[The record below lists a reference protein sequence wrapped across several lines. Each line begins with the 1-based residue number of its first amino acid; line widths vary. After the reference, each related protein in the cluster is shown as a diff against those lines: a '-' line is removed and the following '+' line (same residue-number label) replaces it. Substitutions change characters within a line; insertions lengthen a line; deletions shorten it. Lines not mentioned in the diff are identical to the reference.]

1 MSDQRNECSRG
12 IPSFARK
19 LVFVVSILAC
29 VTLAMPT
36 TMHAQVTTGNI
47 AGTVSDPSSG
57 PLPGV
62 SVEAVHVPTG
72 TRYSAVSDSKGRYFM
87 PNVRVGGPYHITG
100 TLEGMKPADVNNVQV
115 SLGGTTEVPL
125 NLRLSAVSESI
136 TVTARPDD
144 VINPNHVGSSS
155 TVAEKQI
162 ESLPTINRS
171 LQDFARTNPYF
182 VIDPRD
188 ESATTMQVAGRNNRY
203 NNIQIDGAVNND
215 LFGLAATGTPGGQSN
230 SQPISLDAIE
240 QIQLVVSPYD
250 VRQGG
255 FTGGGVNVVTRSG
268 TNKFSGSLYGTK
280 RNESSVGKAVPVF
293 NASTTTQ
300 PGCCFN
306 GNGTITA
313 ITDKPLTQ
321 FDYSQYGGRLG
332 GPIMQDKLFFFV
344 NGERNR
350 KNQPD
355 GTSAITGNLA
365 GSAGTNYA
373 NATQDA
379 LCNPTNLPALTGC
392 SAARLAQDL
401 ITKYNYDP
409 GSLGDLQKATPSD
422 LLFGRLDFNAT
433 AGNALT
439 LRHNYV
445 KAGND
450 IVSNRSGS
458 QFRFPT
464 SIYTQANKTNSSVA
478 QLNSVLTTSTFN
490 EARVGLQHIFD
501 VLSTPVQFP
510 SIEIGG
516 ANQNA
521 TLNAGTERF
530 SAANSLDQKIT
541 EITDDFTL
549 LKGNHTIVVG
559 THNELFKF
567 KNLFLSEFNGY
578 YFYPTLADF
587 ENQSN
592 CGKTISGR
600 FVQCEYRLSYATGS
614 DPQRPTQFGAAQY
627 GLYVNDQWHASNNV
641 SFTFGLRADK
651 PRFDDTPS
659 FNQTVMNVIG
669 FNTATHPNEELV
681 WSPRIGFNWNPGGST
696 KQQFRG
702 GIGVFAGRAPYVWIS
717 NAYAGTGI
725 EQVALTCTNN
735 SNPALNCAVPAFNPD
750 PTTQPKLG
758 AAGALAVDLVDPNFH
773 FPRVVRSTVGYDR
786 DLFWGIRATVEG
798 VYSKTQSDIYY
809 ENLNEVQ
816 TGISPLDGRPV
827 YARRTGQL
835 SDATYLTNTSKGF
848 ESVQTLQLSKAPW
861 HGVSLSGS
869 YSHQHAASAFDAT
882 SSRAISNWRFQHT
895 PGNIFQATLGT
906 SAFEQKHR
914 FNLNATYDL
923 ATGPFTHTFGLYY
936 NAQSGRPYSLLLGGD
951 PNKDS
956 NASNDLLYVPGSN
969 VILCPSNGGTPTAA
983 NPCGTRT
990 VGGVANTP
998 VAPLNGSILQ
1008 NYLSFAGI
1016 DPNDP
1021 RILNKY
1027 ESTEPWSR
1035 HLDFHYALGLP
1046 LHFARTEVTFDMLN
1060 LMHYF
1065 DKNQGNVYFVS
1076 NQNVTPVNYVA
1087 QQPGTNIPV
1096 YREGS
1101 TTFSDANSTVRQF
1114 GTLTPGRQFSIS
1126 DLQSRWQMRL
1136 GLRLTY

>member
-1 MSDQRNECSRG
+1 MSEKRNEFSRG

-47 AGTVSDPSSG
+47 AGSVSDPSSG
-57 PLPGV
+57 ALPGV
-62 SVEAVHVPTG
+62 TVEAVHVPTG
-72 TRYSAVSDSKGRYFM
+72 TRYSAVSDSSGRYFI
-87 PNVRVGGPYHITG
+87 PNAKVGGPYHITAA
-100 TLEGMKPADVNNVQV
+100 LEGMKPADVNNVQV
-115 SLGGTTEVPL
+115 AIGGTTEVPL
-125 NLRLSAVSESI
+125 TMRLSAVSESI

-144 VINPNHVGSSS
+144 VINPNHVGSTS

-188 ESATTMQVAGRNNRY
+188 DSATTMQVAGRNNRY

-268 TNKFSGSLYGTK
+268 SNKFSGSLYGTK
-280 RNESSVGKAVPVF
+280 RDQSSVGKTVPVF
-293 NASTTTQ
+293 NNTAGQ
-300 PGCCFN
+300 IGCCFN
-306 GNGTITA
+306 GNGTTTA
-313 ITDKPLTQ
+313 ITEKPITQ
-321 FDYSQYGGRLG
+321 FEYSQYGGRLG
-332 GPIMQDKLFFFV
+332 GPILQDKLFFFV

-350 KNQPD
+350 RDQPD
-355 GTSAITGNLA
+355 GTSAD
-365 GSAGTNYA
+365 GSAGTTYA

-379 LCNPTNLPALTGC
+379 VCGGVAGC
-392 SAARLAQDL
+392 SAARLKQDL
-401 ITKYNYDP
+401 ITKYGYDP

-450 IVSNRSGS
+450 IVSNRSSS

-464 SIYTQANKTNSSVA
+464 SIYSQANKTNSSVA
-478 QLNSVLTTSTFN
+478 QLNSVISTGTFN
-490 EARVGLQHIFD
+490 EARVGIQHIQD
-501 VLSTPVQFP
+501 VRSTPVQFP

-541 EITDDFTL
+541 EITDDFTI

-567 KNLFLSEFNGY
+567 KNLFLSEANGY
-578 YFYPTLADF
+578 YFYPTLAAF
-587 ENQSN
+587 ENAT
-592 CGKTISGR
+592 CPKITSGTG
-600 FVQCEYRLSYATGS
+600 CEYRISYATGS
-614 DPQRPTQFGAAQY
+614 DPLRPTTFGAEQF

-651 PRFDDTPS
+651 PRFNDTPS
-659 FNQTVMNVIG
+659 FNQTVMNAIG
-669 FNTATHPNEELV
+669 FNTGTHPAEELV
-681 WSPRIGFNWNPGGST
+681 WSPRLGFNWNPGGST
-696 KQQFRG
+696 KQQVRG
-702 GIGVFAGRAPYVWIS
+702 GVGVFAGRAPYVWVS
-717 NAYAGTGI
+717 NAYAGTGV
-725 EQVALTCTNN
+725 EQVALACRAIDGCLTPVFTAD
-735 SNPALNCAVPAFNPD
+735 PAN
-750 PTTQPKLG
+750 QPKLVAG
-758 AAGALAVDLVDPNFH
+758 GSAGALSVDLIDPNFH
-773 FPRVVRSTVGYDR
+773 FPRVVRSTLGYDR
-786 DLFWGIRATVEG
+786 DLFWGIRGTAEV
-798 VYSKTQSDIYY
+798 VYSKTQSDVYY
-809 ENLNEVQ
+809 TNLNETL
-816 TGISPLDGRPV
+816 TGSNPTDGRPT
-827 YARRTGQL
+827 YGRRTAAL
-835 SDATYLTNTSKGF
+835 VDATFLTNTSKGA
-848 ESVQTLQLSKAPW
+848 ESVETIQLSKAPW
-861 HGVSLSGS
+861 HGLNLSGS
-869 YSHQHAASAFDAT
+869 YAHQHATSAFDAT
-882 SSRAISNWRFQHT
+882 SSRAISNWRFQHST
-895 PGNIFQATLGT
+895 GNIFSANLGT
-906 SAFEQKHR
+906 SAFQQKHR
-914 FNLNATYDL
+914 FNLNATYDFN
-923 ATGPFTHTFGLYY
+923 TGPFTHTFGLYY
-936 NAQSGRPYSLLLGGD
+936 NAQSGRPYSILEGGD
-951 PNKDS
+951 PNKDT
-956 NASNDLLYVPGSN
+956 NASNDLLFVPGN
-969 VILCPSNGGTPTAA
+969 NFILCPSNGGTPTAA
-983 NPCGTRT
+983 NPCGTRVISGVTT
-990 VGGVANTP
+990 V
-998 VAPLNGSILQ
+998 VAPLSNSILQ
-1008 NYLSFAGI
+1008 DYLAFAGI
-1016 DPNDP
+1016 DPSKS
-1021 RILNKY
+1021 RIINKY
-1027 ESTEPWSR
+1027 ESAEPWSR

-1046 LHFARTEVTFDMLN
+1046 LHYARTEVTFDMLN

-1076 NQNVTPVNYVA
+1076 NQNITPINWVQDPVA
-1087 QQPGTNIPV
+1087 GSNRTIF
-1096 YREGS
+1096 REGS
-1101 TTFSDANSTVRQF
+1101 TTFSDTNATVRQF
-1114 GTLTPGRQFSIS
+1114 GTLTPGRQYSIS

-1136 GLRLTY
+1136 GLRITY

>member
-1 MSDQRNECSRG
+1 MSDQRNQCSRG

-36 TMHAQVTTGNI
+36 TMHAQVTSGNI

-62 SVEAVHVPTG
+62 TVEAIHVPTG
-72 TRYSAVSDSKGRYFM
+72 TRYTAVTDSKGRFTI
-87 PNVRVGGPYHITG
+87 PNAKVGGPYHLTA
-100 TLEGMKPADVNNVQV
+100 TLEGMKPGDVNNVQV
-115 SLGGTTEVPL
+115 SLGSTTEVPVSM
-125 NLRLSAVSESI
+125 RLAAVSESI

-144 VINPNHVGSSS
+144 VINPNHVGSTS

-162 ESLPTINRS
+162 DSLPTINRS

-188 ESATTMQVAGRNNRY
+188 DSATTMQVAGRNNRY

-230 SQPISLDAIE
+230 AQPISLDAIE

-268 TNKFSGSLYGTK
+268 SNKLAGSLYGTK
-280 RNESSVGKAVPVF
+280 RDQGSVGKIVPVF
-293 NASTTTQ
+293 TANQ
-300 PGCCFN
+300 VGHVGDFN
-306 GNGTITA
+306 GNGTTTA
-313 ITDKPLTQ
+313 ITSLPLTQ
-321 FDYSQYGGRLG
+321 FDYSQYGARLG
-332 GPIMQDKLFFFV
+332 GPILQDKLFFFV

-355 GTSAITGNLA
+355 GTSAD
-365 GSAGTNYA
+365 GSAGTTYSSQ
-373 NATQDA
+373 TQDA
-379 LCNPTNLPALTGC
+379 VCGGAPGC
-392 SAARLAQDL
+392 SAARLRQDL
-401 ITKYNYDP
+401 ITKYGYDP
-409 GSLGDLQKATPSD
+409 GGLGDLQKATPSD

-450 IVSNRSGS
+450 IVSNRGSG

-464 SIYTQANKTNSSVA
+464 SIYSQANQTHSSVG
-478 QLNSVLTTSTFN
+478 QLNSVITAATFN
-490 EARVGLQHIFD
+490 EARVGIQTIKD
-501 VLSTPVQFP
+501 IRSTPVQFP

-516 ANQNA
+516 TNQNA

-541 EITDDFTL
+541 EITDDFTV
-549 LKGNHTIVVG
+549 LKGNHTIVIG

-567 KNLFLSEFNGY
+567 KNLFMSEANGY
-578 YFYPTLADF
+578 YFYPTLAAF
-587 ENQSN
+587 ENQTCPKVTN
-592 CGKTISGR
+592 GC
-600 FVQCEYRLSYATGS
+600 VYRLSYATGS
-614 DPQRPTQFGAAQY
+614 DPRRPTQFGAEQF
-627 GLYVNDQWHASNNV
+627 GLYVNDQWHLSNNV
-641 SFTFGLRADK
+641 TLTAGLRADK
-651 PRFDDTPS
+651 PRFNDTPS
-659 FNQTVMNVIG
+659 FNQTVMSAIG
-669 FNTATHPNEELV
+669 FNTGTHPAEELV
-681 WSPRIGFNWNPGGST
+681 WSPRIGFNWNPGSST
-696 KQQFRG
+696 KQQVRG
-702 GIGVFAGRAPYVWIS
+702 GIGIFAGRAPYVWIS
-717 NAYAGTGI
+717 NAYAGTGV
-725 EQVALTCTNN
+725 EQVALTCDA
-735 SNPALNCAVPAFNPD
+735 SNCTVPGFNPD
-750 PTTQPKLG
+750 PATQPRLG
-758 AAGALAVDLVDPNFH
+758 AAGALAVDLIDPNFH
-773 FPRVVRSTVGYDR
+773 FPRVLRSTLGYDR

-798 VYSKTQSDIYY
+798 VYSKTQSDVYY

-816 TGISPLDGRPV
+816 TGVSALDGRPTF
-827 YARRTGQL
+827 ARRTGTL
-835 SDATYLTNTSKGF
+835 DTATFLTNTSKGA
-848 ESVQTLQLSKAPW
+848 ESVETLQLSRAPW
-861 HGVSLSGS
+861 HGISLSGS
-869 YSHQHAASAFDAT
+869 YAHQHATSAFDAT

-895 PGNIFQATLGT
+895 QGNIFQPTLGT

-914 FNLNATYDL
+914 LNLNATYDL
-923 ATGPFTHTFGLYY
+923 STGPFTHTFGLYY
-936 NAQSGRPYSLLLGGD
+936 NAQSGRPYSILMGTNSNIPD
-951 PNKDS
+951 INKDGQFG
-956 NASNDLLYVPGSN
+956 NDLLYVPGNN
-969 VILCPSNGGTPTAA
+969 VILCPSNMGTPSAT

-990 VGGVANTP
+990 ISNVVTVVQPLSNT
-998 VAPLNGSILQ
+998 ILQ

-1016 DPNDP
+1016 DPNKP

-1027 ESTEPWSR
+1027 ESYEPWSR

-1046 LHFARTEVTFDMLN
+1046 LHYARTEVTFDMLN

-1076 NQNVTPVNYVA
+1076 NQNISPLNYGGQDPTSGKA
-1087 QQPGTNIPV
+1087 I

-1101 TTFSDANSTVRQF
+1101 SSFSDTNNTQRVF
-1114 GTLTPGRQFSIS
+1114 GSLTPGRQFLIS

>member
-1 MSDQRNECSRG
+1 MSEKRNESPRG

-19 LVFVVSILAC
+19 LVLVLSIVAC

-47 AGTVSDPSSG
+47 AGSVTDPSSG

-62 SVEAVHVPTG
+62 TVEAVHVPTG
-72 TRYSAVSDSKGRYFM
+72 THYSAISDSSGRYTM
-87 PNVRVGGPYHITG
+87 PNVRVGGPYHITAA
-100 TLEGMKPADVNNVQV
+100 LEGMKPADVNNVMV

-125 NLRLSAVSESI
+125 TMRLSAVSESI

-144 VINPNHVGSSS
+144 VINPNHVGSTS

-188 ESATTMQVAGRNNRY
+188 DSATTMQVAGRNNRY

-293 NASTTTQ
+293 NSGTTTQ

-313 ITDKPLTQ
+313 ITDKPITQ

-332 GPIMQDKLFFFV
+332 GPILQDKLFFFV

-350 KNQPD
+350 RDQPD
-355 GTSAITGNLA
+355 GTSADA
-365 GSAGTNYA
+365 SAGTTYVNS
-373 NATQDA
+373 TQDA
-379 LCNPTNLPALTGC
+379 VCGNVPGC
-392 SAARLAQDL
+392 SAARLRQDL
-401 ITKYNYDP
+401 ITKYGYDP
-409 GSLGDLQKATPSD
+409 GGLGDIQKATPSD

-450 IVSNRSGS
+450 IVSNRSSS

-478 QLNSVLTTSTFN
+478 QLNSVITTGTFN
-490 EARVGLQHIFD
+490 EARLGIQHIQD
-501 VLSTPVQFP
+501 VRSTPVIFP

-530 SAANSLDQKIT
+530 SGANSLDQKIT
-541 EITDDFTL
+541 EITDDFTI

-567 KNLFLSEFNGY
+567 KNLFLSEFDGY
-578 YFYPTLADF
+578 YFYPTLAAF
-587 ENQSN
+587 ENQT
-592 CGKTISGR
+592 CPKITTGTG
-600 FVQCEYRLSYATGS
+600 CEYRISYATGS
-614 DPQRPTQFGAAQY
+614 DPQRPTSFGAEQF

-651 PRFDDTPS
+651 PRFNDTPS
-659 FNQTVMNVIG
+659 FNSTVMNVIG
-669 FNTATHPNEELV
+669 FNTSTHPAEELV
-681 WSPRIGFNWNPGGST
+681 WSPRLGFNWNPGGST
-696 KQQFRG
+696 KQQVRG
-702 GIGVFAGRAPYVWIS
+702 GVGVFAGRAPYVWVS
-717 NAYAGTGI
+717 NAYAGTGV
-725 EQVALTCTNN
+725 EQVALACR
-735 SNPALNCAVPAFNPD
+735 SIDGCAVPAFNPD
-750 PTTQPKLG
+750 PANQPKLG
-758 AAGALAVDLVDPNFH
+758 AAGALSVDLIDPNFH
-773 FPRVVRSTVGYDR
+773 FPRVVRSTLGYDR
-786 DLFWGIRATVEG
+786 DLFWGIRGTAEV
-798 VYSKTQSDIYY
+798 VYSKTQSDVYY
-809 ENLNEVQ
+809 TNLNETQ
-816 TGISPLDGRPV
+816 TGVSPLDGRPT
-827 YARRTGQL
+827 YSRRTNQL
-835 SDATYLTNTSKGF
+835 VDATFLTNTSKGA
-848 ESVQTLQLSKAPW
+848 ESVETLQLSKAPW
-861 HGVSLSGS
+861 HGISLSGS
-869 YSHQHAASAFDAT
+869 YAHQHATSAFDAT

-895 PGNIFQATLGT
+895 PGDIFHATLGT

-914 FNLNATYDL
+914 FNINATYDL

-951 PNKDS
+951 PNKDT
-956 NASNDLLYVPGSN
+956 NASNDLLYVPGNN

-998 VAPLNGSILQ
+998 VAPLAGSILQ

-1016 DPNDP
+1016 DPNKP

-1027 ESTEPWSR
+1027 ESEEPWSR

-1076 NQNVTPVNYVA
+1076 NQNVTPVNYVQ

-1101 TTFSDANSTVRQF
+1101 TTFSDANGTVRQF

>member
-1 MSDQRNECSRG
+1 MSEKRNECSRG

-47 AGTVSDPSSG
+47 AGSVSDPSSG

-62 SVEAVHVPTG
+62 TVEATHVPTG
-72 TRYSAVSDSKGRYFM
+72 THYTAITDSSGRYFI
-87 PNVRVGGPYHITG
+87 PNAKVGGPYHITAA
-100 TLEGMKPADVNNVQV
+100 LEGMKPADVNNVQV
-115 SLGGTTEVPL
+115 GLGGTTEVPL
-125 NLRLSAVSESI
+125 TMRLSAVSESI

-144 VINPNHVGSSS
+144 VINPNHVGSTS

-188 ESATTMQVAGRNNRY
+188 DSATTMQVAGRNNRY

-280 RNESSVGKAVPVF
+280 RDQSSVGKTVPVF
-293 NASTTTQ
+293 NNTAGQ
-300 PGCCFN
+300 IGCCFN
-306 GNGTITA
+306 GNGTITS
-313 ITDKPLTQ
+313 ITEKPITQ
-321 FDYSQYGGRLG
+321 FDYSQYGARLG
-332 GPIMQDKLFFFV
+332 GPILQDKLFFFV

-350 KNQPD
+350 RDQPD
-355 GTSAITGNLA
+355 GTSAD
-365 GSAGTNYA
+365 GSAGTTYV

-379 LCNPTNLPALTGC
+379 VCGGVAGC

-401 ITKYNYDP
+401 ITKYGYDP
-409 GSLGDLQKATPSD
+409 GGLGDIQKATPSD

-450 IVSNRSGS
+450 IVSNRSSS

-478 QLNSVLTTSTFN
+478 QLNSVITTGTFN
-490 EARVGLQHIFD
+490 EARVGIQHIQD
-501 VLSTPVQFP
+501 VRSTPVQFP

-541 EITDDFTL
+541 EITDDFTI

-567 KNLFLSEFNGY
+567 KNLFLSEANGY
-578 YFYPTLADF
+578 YFYPTLAAF
-587 ENQSN
+587 ETQT
-592 CGKTISGR
+592 CPKITTGTG
-600 FVQCEYRLSYATGS
+600 CEYRISYATGA
-614 DPQRPTQFGAAQY
+614 DPLRPTSFGAEQF

-641 SFTFGLRADK
+641 SLTFGLRADK
-651 PRFDDTPS
+651 PRFNDTPS
-659 FNQTVMNVIG
+659 FNATVMSAIG
-669 FNTATHPNEELV
+669 FNTSTHPAEELV
-681 WSPRIGFNWNPGGST
+681 WSPRVGFNWNPGGST
-696 KQQFRG
+696 KQQVRG
-702 GIGVFAGRAPYVWIS
+702 GVGVFAGRAPYVWVS
-717 NAYAGTGI
+717 NAYAGTGV
-725 EQVALTCTNN
+725 EQVALACR
-735 SNPALNCAVPAFNPD
+735 AIDGCQVPAFAAD
-750 PTTQPKLG
+750 PANQPKLG
-758 AAGALAVDLVDPNFH
+758 AAGALSVDLIDPNFH
-773 FPRVVRSTVGYDR
+773 FPRVVRSTLGYDR
-786 DLFWGIRATVEG
+786 DLFWGIRATAEV
-798 VYSKTQSDIYY
+798 VYSKTQSDVYY
-809 ENLNEVQ
+809 TNLNETR
-816 TGISPLDGRPV
+816 TGVNPVDGRPT
-827 YARRTGQL
+827 YSRRTGAL
-835 SDATYLTNTSKGF
+835 VDATFLTNTSLGA
-848 ESVQTLQLSKAPW
+848 ESVQTIQLSKAPW
-861 HGVSLSGS
+861 HGLNLSGS
-869 YSHQHAASAFDAT
+869 YAHQHATSAFDAT
-882 SSRAISNWRFQHT
+882 SSRAISNWRFQHST
-895 PGNIFQATLGT
+895 GNIFQANLGT

-914 FNLNATYDL
+914 FNLNATYDFN
-923 ATGPFTHTFGLYY
+923 TGLFTHTFGLYY
-936 NAQSGRPYSLLLGGD
+936 NAQSGRPYSILEGGD
-951 PNKDS
+951 PNKDT
-956 NASNDLLYVPGSN
+956 NASNDLLYVPGTN
-969 VILCPSNGGTPTAA
+969 NIILCPSNGGTPTAA
-983 NPCGTRT
+983 NPCGTRSIAGVTT
-990 VGGVANTP
+990 VVN
-998 VAPLNGSILQ
+998 PLSPQILQ
-1008 NYLSFAGI
+1008 NYLTFAGI
-1016 DPNDP
+1016 DPNKA

-1027 ESTEPWSR
+1027 ESQEPWSR

-1046 LHFARTEVTFDMLN
+1046 LRFARTEVTFDMLN
-1060 LMHYF
+1060 VMHYF
-1065 DKNQGNVYFVS
+1065 DKNQGNVYFVA
-1076 NQNVTPVNYVA
+1076 NQNVTPINWVQDPVA
-1087 QQPGTNIPV
+1087 GSNRTIF
-1096 YREGS
+1096 REGS
-1101 TTFSDANSTVRQF
+1101 TTFSDTNATVRQF

>member
-1 MSDQRNECSRG
+1 MSDQRNQCSRG

-19 LVFVVSILAC
+19 LMLVVSIVAC
-29 VTLAMPT
+29 VTLAMPA

-72 TRYSAVSDSKGRYFM
+72 TRYSAISDSHGRYTF
-87 PNVRVGGPYHITG
+87 PNVRVGGPYHVTA
-100 TLEGMKPADVNNVQV
+100 TLEGMKPADVNNIQV
-115 SLGGTTEVPL
+115 SLGSTTEVPL
-125 NLRLSAVSESI
+125 NMRLSAVSESI

-144 VINPNHVGSSS
+144 VINPNHVGSTS

-182 VIDPRD
+182 VVDPSD
-188 ESATTMQVAGRNNRY
+188 PSASTMQVAGRNNRY

-215 LFGLAATGTPGGQSN
+215 LFGLASTGTPGGQSN
-230 SQPISLDAIE
+230 AQPISLDAIE

-268 TNKFSGSLYGTK
+268 SNKFAGSLYGTK
-280 RNESSVGKAVPVF
+280 RDQSSVGKAVPVF
-293 NASTTTQ
+293 QNTAGQ
-300 PGCCFN
+300 VGCCFN

-313 ITDKPLTQ
+313 VTDKPITQ
-321 FDYSQYGGRLG
+321 FNYSQYGGRIG
-332 GPIMQDKLFFFV
+332 GPIMQDKLFFFL

-350 KNQPD
+350 RDQPD
-355 GTSAITGNLA
+355 GTSAITGNLD

-373 NATQDA
+373 NATQDV

-392 SAARLAQDL
+392 SAARLRQDL
-401 ITKYNYDP
+401 ITKYGYDP

-478 QLNSVLTTSTFN
+478 QLNSVLTTGTFN
-490 EARVGLQHIFD
+490 EARVGVQTIKD
-501 VLSTPVQFP
+501 IRSTPIQFP

-541 EITDDFTL
+541 EITDDFTV
-549 LKGNHTIVVG
+549 LKGNHTIVLG

-567 KNLFLSEFNGY
+567 KNLFMSEANGY
-578 YFYPTLADF
+578 YFYPTLAAF
-587 ENQSN
+587 ENQT
-592 CGKTISGR
+592 CPKITTGTG
-600 FVQCEYRLSYATGS
+600 CEYRISYATGS
-614 DPQRPTQFGAAQY
+614 DPRRPTAFGAEQFG
-627 GLYVNDQWHASNNV
+627 LYINDQWHASNNT

-651 PRFDDTPS
+651 PRFNDTPS
-659 FNQTVMNVIG
+659 FNQTVMNAIG
-669 FNTATHPNEELV
+669 FNTATHPAEELV
-681 WSPRIGFNWNPGGST
+681 WSPRVGFNWNPGGST
-696 KQQFRG
+696 KQQVRG
-702 GIGVFAGRAPYVWIS
+702 GVGVFAGRAPYVWVS
-717 NAYAGTGI
+717 NAYAGTGV
-725 EQVALTCTNN
+725 EQVALACR
-735 SNPALNCAVPAFNPD
+735 AIDGCVVPAFIAD
-750 PTTQPKLG
+750 PANQPKLG
-758 AAGALAVDLVDPNFH
+758 AAGALSVDLIDPNFH
-773 FPRVVRSTVGYDR
+773 FPRVVRSTLGYDR
-786 DLFWGIRATVEG
+786 DLFFGIRGTAEV

-809 ENLNEVQ
+809 TNLNETQ
-816 TGISPLDGRPV
+816 TGISPLDGRPT
-827 YARRTGQL
+827 YSRRTGSL
-835 SDATYLTNTSKGF
+835 VDATFLTNTGKGA
-848 ESVQTLQLSKAPW
+848 ESVETIQLSKAPW
-861 HGVSLSGS
+861 HGVSLSGN
-869 YSHQHAASAFDAT
+869 YAHQHATSAFDAT
-882 SSRAISNWRFQHT
+882 SSRAISNWRFQHSQ
-895 PGNIFQATLGT
+895 GNIFQPTLGT
-906 SAFEQKHR
+906 SAFQQKHR
-914 FNLNATYDL
+914 LNLNATYDF
-923 ATGPFTHTFGLYY
+923 ATGPFSHTFGLYY

-951 PNKDS
+951 PNKDT
-956 NASNDLLYVPGSN
+956 NASNDLLYVPGNN
-969 VILCPSNGGTPTAA
+969 VILCPSNGGTPSAA

-998 VAPLNGSILQ
+998 VAPLAGSVLQ

-1016 DPNDP
+1016 DPSKP

-1076 NQNVTPVNYVA
+1076 NQNVTPVNYVS
-1087 QQPGTNIPV
+1087 QQPGSNIPV
-1096 YREGS
+1096 YREGN
-1101 TTFSDANSTVRQF
+1101 TTFSDANGTVRQF

>member
-1 MSDQRNECSRG
+1 MSEKRNEHSRG

-29 VTLAMPT
+29 VALAMPT

-47 AGTVSDPSSG
+47 AGSVTDPSSG

-62 SVEAVHVPTG
+62 TVEATHVPTG
-72 TRYSAVSDSKGRYFM
+72 THYTAITDSHGRFTM
-87 PNVRVGGPYHITG
+87 PNVRVGGPYHLTAV
-100 TLEGMKPADVNNVQV
+100 LEGMKPGDINNVQV
-115 SLGGTTEVPL
+115 GLGSTTEVPL
-125 NLRLSAVSESI
+125 TMRLSAVSESI

-144 VINPNHVGSSS
+144 VINPNHVGSTS

-182 VIDPRD
+182 VVDPRD

-215 LFGLAATGTPGGQSN
+215 LFGLSSTGTPGGSSN
-230 SQPISLDAIE
+230 AQPISLDAIE

-268 TNKFSGSLYGTK
+268 SNKFAGSLYGTK
-280 RNESSVGKAVPVF
+280 RNQSSVGKFAPVF
-293 NASTTTQ
+293 TANQA
-300 PGCCFN
+300 GHVADFN
-306 GNGTITA
+306 GNGTTTA
-313 ITDKPLTQ
+313 IASLPITQ

-332 GPIMQDKLFFFV
+332 GPILQDKLFFFV

-355 GTSAITGNLA
+355 GTSADGSTGTTY
-365 GSAGTNYA
+365 SS
-373 NATQDA
+373 ATQDA
-379 LCNPTNLPALTGC
+379 VCGGVAGC
-392 SAARLAQDL
+392 SAARLRQDL
-401 ITKYNYDP
+401 ITKYGYDP

-464 SIYTQANKTNSSVA
+464 SIYSQANKTNSTVA
-478 QLNSVLTTSTFN
+478 QLNSVVTTGTFN
-490 EARVGLQHIFD
+490 EARVGVQHILD
-501 VLSTPVQFP
+501 VRSTAVQFP

-541 EITDDFTL
+541 EITDDFTV

-567 KNLFLSEFNGY
+567 KNLFMSEANGY
-578 YFYPTLADF
+578 YFYPTLAAF
-587 ENQSN
+587 ENQT
-592 CGKTISGR
+592 CPKVLSGG
-600 FVQCEYRLSYATGS
+600 CEYRLTYATGA
-614 DPQRPTQFGAAQY
+614 DPRRPTQFGAEQF

-651 PRFDDTPS
+651 PRFNDTPS
-659 FNQTVMNVIG
+659 FNQTVMNAIG
-669 FNTATHPNEELV
+669 FNTGTHPAEQLV
-681 WSPRIGFNWNPGGST
+681 WSPRVGFNWNPGGST
-696 KQQFRG
+696 KQQVRG
-702 GIGVFAGRAPYVWIS
+702 GVGVFAGRAPYVWIS

-725 EQVALTCTNN
+725 EQVALTCNA
-735 SNPALNCAVPAFNPD
+735 SNCAVPAFNPD
-750 PTTQPKLG
+750 PATQPKLG
-758 AAGALAVDLVDPNFH
+758 AAGALAVDLIDPNFH
-773 FPRVVRSTVGYDR
+773 FPRVVRSTLGYDR
-786 DLFWGIRATVEG
+786 DLFWGLRGTAEV
-798 VYSKTQSDIYY
+798 VYSKTQSDVYY
-809 ENLNEVQ
+809 TNLNEVQ
-816 TGISPLDGRPV
+816 TGVSALDGRPT
-827 YARRTGQL
+827 YARRTSAL
-835 SDATYLTNTSKGF
+835 SDATFLTNTSLGA
-848 ESVQTLQLSKAPW
+848 ESVETIQLSKAPW
-861 HGVSLSGS
+861 HGLNLSGS
-869 YSHQHAASAFDAT
+869 YAHQHATSAFDAT
-882 SSRAISNWRFQHT
+882 SSRAISNWRFQHST
-895 PGNIFQATLGT
+895 GNIFQPTLGT

-914 FNLNATYDL
+914 LNLNATYDFN
-923 ATGPFTHTFGLYY
+923 TGPFSHTFGLYY
-936 NAQSGRPYSLLLGGD
+936 NAQSGRPYSLLLGTISGVPD
-951 PNKDS
+951 INKDS
-956 NASNDLLYVPGSN
+956 NFSNDLLYVPGDK
-969 VILCPSNGGTPTAA
+969 VVLCPSNSTAPTAA

-990 VGGVANTP
+990 ALSTD
-998 VAPLNGSILQ
+998 ILK
-1008 NYLSFAGI
+1008 NYLAFAGI
-1016 DPNDP
+1016 NPNNP

-1027 ESTEPWSR
+1027 ESHEPWSR

-1046 LHFARTEVTFDMLN
+1046 LHYARTEVTFDMLN

-1065 DKNQGNVYFVS
+1065 DKNQGNVYFVA
-1076 NQNVTPVNYVA
+1076 NQNITPINYA
-1087 QQPGTNIPV
+1087 GQDAASGKAI

-1101 TTFSDANSTVRQF
+1101 TTFDAAGNRVF
-1114 GTLTPGRQFSIS
+1114 GTLTPGRQYSIS

>member
-1 MSDQRNECSRG
+1 MSDKRNECSRG

-47 AGTVSDPSSG
+47 AGSVTDPSSG

-62 SVEAVHVPTG
+62 TVEAIHVPTG
-72 TRYSAVSDSKGRYFM
+72 TRYSAISDSSGRYFI
-87 PNVRVGGPYHITG
+87 PNAKVGGPYHITAA
-100 TLEGMKPADVNNVQV
+100 LEGMKPADVNNVSV
-115 SLGGTTEVPL
+115 GLGSTTEVPL
-125 NLRLSAVSESI
+125 TMRLAAVSESI

-144 VINPNHVGSSS
+144 VINPNHVGSTS

-188 ESATTMQVAGRNNRY
+188 DSATTMQVAGRNNRY

-230 SQPISLDAIE
+230 AQPISLDAIE

-268 TNKFSGSLYGTK
+268 TNKFAGSLYGTK
-280 RNESSVGKAVPVF
+280 RNESSVGKTVPVF
-293 NASTTTQ
+293 NNTAGQ
-300 PGCCFN
+300 IGCCFN
-306 GNGTITA
+306 GNGTTTA
-313 ITDKPLTQ
+313 ITEKPIVS

-350 KNQPD
+350 RSQPD
-355 GTSAITGNLA
+355 GTSAD
-365 GSAGTNYA
+365 GSAGTTYV

-379 LCNPTNLPALTGC
+379 VCGGVAGC
-392 SAARLAQDL
+392 SAARLSQDL
-401 ITKYNYDP
+401 ITKYGYDP
-409 GSLGDLQKATPSD
+409 GSLGDIQKTTPSD

-445 KAGND
+445 KGGNV
-450 IVSNRSGS
+450 IVSNRSSS

-464 SIYTQANKTNSSVA
+464 SIYNQANKTNSTVA
-478 QLNSVLTTSTFN
+478 QLNSVITTGTFN
-490 EARVGLQHIFD
+490 EARVGIQHIVD
-501 VLSTPVQFP
+501 VRSTPVQFP

-530 SAANSLDQKIT
+530 SAANSLDQKVT
-541 EITDDFTL
+541 EITDDFTI

-578 YFYPTLADF
+578 YFYSRLDAF
-587 ENQSN
+587 ENN
-592 CGKTISGR
+592 ALCGKTVSG
-600 FVQCEYRLSYATGS
+600 VSYTCEYRISYATGA
-614 DPQRPTQFGAAQY
+614 DPRRPTSFGAEQFG
-627 GLYVNDQWHASNNV
+627 LYANDQWHVSNNF
-641 SFTFGLRADK
+641 SLTYGLRADK
-651 PRFDDTPS
+651 PRFNDTPS
-659 FNQTVMNVIG
+659 FNPIVNSAIG
-669 FNTATHPNEELV
+669 FNTGTHPAEQLV
-681 WSPRIGFNWNPGGST
+681 WSPRVGFNWNPGGST
-696 KQQFRG
+696 KQQVRG
-702 GIGVFAGRAPYVWIS
+702 GVGVFAGRAPYVWIS
-717 NAYAGTGI
+717 NAYAGTGV
-725 EQVALTCTNN
+725 EQVALACLTSAGCT
-735 SNPALNCAVPAFNPD
+735 VPTFSAD
-750 PTTQPKLG
+750 PTVQPKLG
-758 AAGALAVDLVDPNFH
+758 AAGALSVDLIDPNFH
-773 FPRVVRSTVGYDR
+773 FPRVVRSTLGYDR
-786 DLFWGIRATVEG
+786 DLFWGIRGTAEF
-798 VYSKTQSDIYY
+798 VYSKTQSDVYY
-809 ENLNEVQ
+809 KNLNEVQ
-816 TGISPLDGRPV
+816 TGVSALDGRPT
-827 YARRTGQL
+827 YARRTGTL
-835 SDATYLTNTSKGF
+835 VDATFLTNTSLGA
-848 ESVQTLQLSKAPW
+848 ESVETIQLSKAPW
-861 HGVSLSGS
+861 HGINLSGS
-869 YSHQHAASAFDAT
+869 YAHQHATSAFDAT
-882 SSRAISNWRFQHT
+882 SSRAISNWRFQHST
-895 PGNIFQATLGT
+895 GNIFQPNLGT

-914 FNLNATYDL
+914 LNLNATYDFN
-923 ATGPFTHTFGLYY
+923 TGLFTHTFGLYY
-936 NAQSGRPYSLLLGGD
+936 NAQSGRPYSLLLGTISGVPD
-951 PNKDS
+951 INKDG
-956 NASNDLLYVPGSN
+956 NFSNDLLYVPGDK
-969 VILCPSNGGTPTAA
+969 VVLCPSNSTAPTAA

-990 VGGVANTP
+990 ALSTD
-998 VAPLNGSILQ
+998 ILK

-1016 DPNDP
+1016 DPNKP

-1027 ESTEPWSR
+1027 ESYEPWSR

-1046 LHFARTEVTFDMLN
+1046 LHYARTEVTFDMLN

-1065 DKNQGNVYFVS
+1065 DKNQGNVYFVA
-1076 NQNVTPVNYVA
+1076 NQNITPINYTGQDA
-1087 QQPGTNIPV
+1087 ATGKAI

-1101 TTFSDANSTVRQF
+1101 TTLDASGNRVF